1 MIKKAAKTTH
11 FVPLTKQCNNYT
23 LPIDIKTAALPTAA
37 TEPTRNAI
45 FISLEYCQIN
55 KEGKQWLFV
64 IHQTAWESQIFS
76 QATYKTPLGFL

>member
-1 MIKKAAKTTH
+1 MAERTTR
-11 FVPLTKQCNNYT
+11 FDPLTKQCNNYT

-76 QATYKTPLGFL
+76 QSTYKTP